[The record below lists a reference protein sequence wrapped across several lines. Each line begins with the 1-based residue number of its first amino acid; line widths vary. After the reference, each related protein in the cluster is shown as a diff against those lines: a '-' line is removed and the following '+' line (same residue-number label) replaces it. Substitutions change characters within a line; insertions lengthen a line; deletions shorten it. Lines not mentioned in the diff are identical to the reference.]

1 MNRNNQFMASLVL
14 LTMTNVKINKEYEKL
29 LDIPDEYKDDAYKYC
44 VMVLSGTFTTCK
56 DTQLAC
62 IRHLRDVKR
71 SIEDDEFPYVYKP
84 KRAKKVIQFIE
95 VLPDTKGKFNKLALF
110 QKFIVSM
117 VRGWFTEEDDY
128 LRFNKAFISMAR
140 KGGKSLLV
148 SGLTLYSFLFD
159 REPAEGRQIFCAAN
173 DKKQASIVFNMV
185 AKQLLY
191 FISQVPELKKDVKKV
206 RELLQH
212 TKDGSYVMP
221 LSRDTGAVDGFE
233 PFLAVIDEYHAAK
246 TNEMLELIQSGQGNL
261 MQSLIFIIS
270 TAGFNLNAPMYM
282 DEWPYAKEILADT
295 YRDEQYFAI
304 IFEQDSEEEWQD
316 KSMWAKSNPLINES
330 DDLKEQIE
338 DFLQK
343 RVDEAVKKGTMFR
356 VLVKNF
362 NYWMQASEESYLDFN
377 DWKKNETEFD
387 IKGTKTYIGLD
398 LSRADDLTAVSFI
411 HLDEIKKRY
420 FVTSH
425 SFVATK
431 GGLQAKIE
439 RDLIDYRQMAQHGYC
454 TITDL
459 QSGIINSNQVL
470 DYIEKY
476 ILTNNLDVQAIC
488 YDPHAI
494 HGFIAEIEKRN
505 WRYELIEIRQGA
517 MTLSNPVIDFRLKVI
532 DEQVKHHKNP
542 LLDIAVKNAVSKNV
556 NDSVMIEKKLNREK
570 IDPLMSTI
578 FAYVIA
584 SEHEWDKKRA
594 LPVFI

>member
-1 MNRNNQFMASLVL
+1 
-14 LTMTNVKINKEYEKL
+14 MTNVKIPKSYEEYL
-29 LDIPDEYKDDAYKYC
+29 NIPDKYKDDAYKYC
-44 VMVLSGTFTTCK
+44 VMVLSGTFITCK
-56 DTQLAC
+56 DTKLAC
-62 IRHLRDVKR
+62 IRHLKDIKR
-71 SIEDDEFPYVYKP
+71 SIEDDDFRYVYKP
-84 KRAKKVIQFIE
+84 KRAKKVIKFIE
-95 VLPDTKGKFNKLALF
+95 ALPDTKGKFHKLAMF
-110 QKFIVSM
+110 QKFIISM
-117 VRGWFTEEDDY
+117 VRGWFDDNDY

-148 SGLTLYSFLFD
+148 SGLVLYSFLFD
-159 REPAEGRQIFCAAN
+159 REPSEGRQIFCAAN

-185 AKQLLY
+185 AKQLMY
-191 FISQVPELKKDVKKV
+191 FVSQVPELKKDVKKV

-212 TKDGSYVMP
+212 NKDGSYVMP

-261 MQSLIFIIS
+261 LQSLIFIIS
-270 TAGFNLNAPMYM
+270 TAGFNLNAPMYT
-282 DEWPYAKEILADT
+282 DEWPYAKEILTDN
-295 YRDEQYFAI
+295 YHDEQYFAI

-343 RVDEAVKKGTMFR
+343 RVDEATQKSTMFR

-387 IKGTKTYIGLD
+387 IKGTKAYVGLD

-411 HLDEIKKRY
+411 HLDEVNKEY
-420 FVTSH
+420 YVTSH
-425 SFVATK
+425 SFVGTK

-439 RDLIDYRQMAQHGYC
+439 RDLIDYRQMSQHGYC
-454 TITDL
+454 TLTNL

-476 ILTNNLDVQAIC
+476 IIENNLDVQAIC

-532 DEQVKHHKNP
+532 DGQIKHHKNP
-542 LLDIAVKNAVSKNV
+542 LLDIAIKNAVSKNV

-584 SEHEWDKKRA
+584 SEYEWERKPV
-594 LPVFI
+594 LPIFR

>member
-1 MNRNNQFMASLVL
+1 
-14 LTMTNVKINKEYEKL
+14 MTNVKINKEYEKL
-29 LDIPDEYKDDAYKYC
+29 LDIPNEYKDDAYKYC
-44 VMVLSGTFTTCK
+44 VMVLSGTFITCK

-62 IRHLRDVKR
+62 IRHLRDIKR

-185 AKQLLY
+185 AKQLMY

-316 KSMWAKSNPLINES
+316 KTMWAKSNPLINES

-377 DWKKNETEFD
+377 DWKKNETDFD

-411 HLDEIKKRY
+411 HLDEIKKQY

-532 DEQVKHHKNP
+532 DEQIKHHKNP
-542 LLDIAVKNAVSKNV
+542 LLDIAVKNAVAKNV

>member
-1 MNRNNQFMASLVL
+1 M
-14 LTMTNVKINKEYEKL
+14 TMTNVKIPKAYEEYL
-29 LDIPDEYKDDAYKYC
+29 NIPDEYKDDAYKYC
-44 VMVLSGTFTTCK
+44 VMVLSGAFVTCK
-56 DTQLAC
+56 DTRLAC
-62 IRHLRDVKR
+62 IRHLKDIKR

-185 AKQLLY
+185 AKQLMY

-316 KSMWAKSNPLINES
+316 KSMWSKSNPLINES

-377 DWKKNETEFD
+377 DWKKNETDFD
-387 IKGTKTYIGLD
+387 IKGTKTYVGLD

-411 HLDEIKKRY
+411 HLDEVKKQY

-532 DEQVKHHKNP
+532 DEQIKHHKNP
-542 LLDIAVKNAVSKNV
+542 LLDIAVKNAVAKNV

>member
-1 MNRNNQFMASLVL
+1 
-14 LTMTNVKINKEYEKL
+14 MTNVKINKEYEKL
-29 LDIPDEYKDDAYKYC
+29 LDIPNEYKDDAYKYC

-62 IRHLRDVKR
+62 IRHLRDIKR
-71 SIEDDEFPYVYKP
+71 SIEDDDFKFVYKP
-84 KRAKKVIQFIE
+84 KRAKKVIKFVE
-95 VLPDTKGKFNKLALF
+95 VLPDTKGNFNKLGYF

-117 VRGWFTEEDDY
+117 VRGWFTDDDY
-128 LRFNKAFISMAR
+128 LRFKKAFISMAR
-140 KGGKSLLV
+140 KQGKSILV

-159 REPAEGRQIFCAAN
+159 REPKEGRQIFCTAN
-173 DKKQASIVFNMV
+173 DKKQAGIVFNMV
-185 AKQLLY
+185 AKQLMY
-191 FISQVPELKKDVKKV
+191 FVSQVPELKKDVKKV
-206 RELLQH
+206 RELLQNK
-212 TKDGSYVMP
+212 TDDSYVMP

-233 PFLAVIDEYHAAK
+233 PFLAVVDEYHAAK
-246 TNEMLELIQSGQGNL
+246 TNEMLELVESGQGNL
-261 MQSLIFIIS
+261 LQSLIFIIS
-270 TAGFNLNAPMYM
+270 TAGYELNGPMYM
-282 DEWPYAKEILADT
+282 DEWPYAKEILANT
-295 YRDEQYFAI
+295 YQDEEYFAI
-304 IFEQDSEEEWQD
+304 IYEQDSEEEWQD

-330 DDLKEQIE
+330 DELKEHIE
-338 DFLQK
+338 EYLEK
-343 RVDEAVKKGTMFR
+343 RVAANTKKGTMFR

-377 DWKKNETEFD
+377 DWKKNETDFD

-411 HLDEIKKRY
+411 HLDEVKKQY

-439 RDLIDYRQMAQHGYC
+439 RDLIDYRQMTQHGYC

-532 DEQVKHHKNP
+532 DEQIKHHKNP
-542 LLDIAVKNAVSKNV
+542 LLDIAVKNAVAKNV

>member
-1 MNRNNQFMASLVL
+1 
-14 LTMTNVKINKEYEKL
+14 MTNVKIPKSYEEYL
-29 LDIPDEYKDDAYKYC
+29 NIPDEYKDDAYKYC
-44 VMVLSGTFTTCK
+44 VMVLSGTFITCK
-56 DTQLAC
+56 DTRLAC
-62 IRHLRDVKR
+62 IRHLRDIKR

-185 AKQLLY
+185 AKQLMY

-295 YRDEQYFAI
+295 YHDEQYFAI

-316 KSMWAKSNPLINES
+316 KTMWAKSNPLINEN

-411 HLDEIKKRY
+411 HLDEVKKQY

-476 ILTNNLDVQAIC
+476 ILTSNLDVQAIC

-532 DEQVKHHKNP
+532 DEQIKHHKNP
-542 LLDIAVKNAVSKNV
+542 LLDIAVKNAVAKNV

-578 FAYVIA
+578 FAYVIV

>member
-1 MNRNNQFMASLVL
+1 
-14 LTMTNVKINKEYEKL
+14 MTNVKINKEYEKL
-29 LDIPDEYKDDAYKYC
+29 LDIPNEYKDDAYKYC
-44 VMVLSGTFTTCK
+44 VMVLSGTFITCK

-62 IRHLRDVKR
+62 IRHLRDIKR

-185 AKQLLY
+185 AKQLMY

-246 TNEMLELIQSGQGNL
+246 TNEMLELIESGQVNL

-316 KSMWAKSNPLINES
+316 KTMWAKSNPLINES

-377 DWKKNETEFD
+377 DWKKNETDFD

-411 HLDEIKKRY
+411 HLDEVKKQY

-532 DEQVKHHKNP
+532 DEQIKHHKNP
-542 LLDIAVKNAVSKNV
+542 LLDIAVKNAVAKNV

-584 SEHEWDKKRA
+584 SEHEWGKKRA

>member
-1 MNRNNQFMASLVL
+1 M
-14 LTMTNVKINKEYEKL
+14 TMTNVKIPKAYEEYL
-29 LDIPDEYKDDAYKYC
+29 NIPDEYKDDAYKYC
-44 VMVLSGTFTTCK
+44 VMVLSGAFVTCK
-56 DTQLAC
+56 DTRLAC
-62 IRHLRDVKR
+62 IRHLKDIKR
-71 SIEDDEFPYVYKP
+71 SIEDNEFPYVYKP

-117 VRGWFTEEDDY
+117 VRGWFTEEEDY

-185 AKQLLY
+185 AKQLMY

-246 TNEMLELIQSGQGNL
+246 TNEMLELIESGQVNL

-304 IFEQDSEEEWQD
+304 IFEQDNEEEWQD
-316 KSMWAKSNPLINES
+316 KTMWAKSNPLINES

-411 HLDEIKKRY
+411 HLDEVKKQY

-532 DEQVKHHKNP
+532 DEQIKHHKNP

-584 SEHEWDKKRA
+584 SEHEWEKKRA

>member
-1 MNRNNQFMASLVL
+1 M
-14 LTMTNVKINKEYEKL
+14 TMTNVKINKEYEKL
-29 LDIPDEYKDDAYKYC
+29 LDIPNEYKDDAYKYC
-44 VMVLSGTFTTCK
+44 VLVLSGTFTTCK

-62 IRHLRDVKR
+62 IRHLRDIKR
-71 SIEDDEFPYVYKP
+71 SIEDDDFKFVYKP
-84 KRAKKVIQFIE
+84 KRAKKVIKFVE
-95 VLPDTKGKFNKLALF
+95 ALPDTKGNFNKLGYF

-117 VRGWFTEEDDY
+117 VRGWFTDDDY
-128 LRFNKAFISMAR
+128 LRFKKAFISMAR
-140 KGGKSLLV
+140 KQGKSILV

-159 REPAEGRQIFCAAN
+159 REPKEGRQIFCTAN
-173 DKKQASIVFNMV
+173 DKKQAGIVFNMV
-185 AKQLLY
+185 AKQLMY
-191 FISQVPELKKDVKKV
+191 FVSQVPELKKDVKKV
-206 RELLQH
+206 RELLQNK
-212 TKDGSYVMP
+212 TDDSYVMP

-233 PFLAVIDEYHAAK
+233 PFLAVVDEYHAAK
-246 TNEMLELIQSGQGNL
+246 TNEMLELVESGQGNL
-261 MQSLIFIIS
+261 LQSLIFIIS
-270 TAGFNLNAPMYM
+270 TAGYELNGPMYM
-282 DEWPYAKEILADT
+282 DEWPYAKEILANT
-295 YRDEQYFAI
+295 YQDEEYFAI
-304 IFEQDSEEEWQD
+304 IYEQDSEEEWQD

-330 DDLKEQIE
+330 DELKEHIE
-338 DFLQK
+338 EYLEK
-343 RVDEAVKKGTMFR
+343 RVAANTKKGTMFR

-377 DWKKNETEFD
+377 DWKKNETDFD

-411 HLDEIKKRY
+411 HLDEVKKQY

-532 DEQVKHHKNP
+532 DEQIKHHKNP
-542 LLDIAVKNAVSKNV
+542 LLDIAVKNAVAKNV

-584 SEHEWDKKRA
+584 SEHEWNKKRA

>member
-1 MNRNNQFMASLVL
+1 MSKVKLNR
-14 LTMTNVKINKEYEKL
+14 EYEKL
-29 LDIPDEYKDDAYKYC
+29 LDVPEKYKDDAYKYC
-44 VMVLSGTFTTCK
+44 VMVLSGTFITSEYTK
-56 DTQLAC
+56 LAC
-62 IRHLRDVKR
+62 IRHLRDLQR
-71 SIEDDEFPYVYKP
+71 IENDDSFHYIYKP
-84 KRAKKVIQFIE
+84 KKAKKVIEFIE
-95 VLPDTKGKFNKLALF
+95 ILPDTKGKFHKLAMF
-110 QKFIVSM
+110 QKFIISM
-117 VRGWFTEEDDY
+117 VRGWFDEDNY

-148 SGLTLYSFLFD
+148 SGLVLYSFLFD
-159 REPAEGRQIFCAAN
+159 NEPSEGRQIFCAAN

-191 FISQVPELKKDVKKV
+191 FVSQVPELKKDVKRV
-206 RELLQH
+206 RELLQNK
-212 TKDGSYVMP
+212 KDSSYVMP

-261 MQSLIFIIS
+261 LQSLIFIIS
-270 TAGFNLNAPMYM
+270 TAGFNLNAPMYT
-282 DEWPYAKEILADT
+282 DEWPYAKEILAGSYTD
-295 YRDEQYFAI
+295 DQYFAI
-304 IFEQDSEEEWQD
+304 IFEQDHEEEWQD
-316 KSMWAKSNPLINES
+316 KSMWAKSNPLINEN

-338 DFLQK
+338 EFLQK
-343 RVDEAVKKGTMFR
+343 RVNEATQKGTMFR

-377 DWKKNETEFD
+377 DWKKNQQDFD

-411 HLDEIKKRY
+411 HLDEMNKEY
-420 FVTSH
+420 YVTSH
-425 SFVATK
+425 SFVGTK
-431 GGLQAKIE
+431 GGLQAKID

-454 TITDL
+454 TITNL

-470 DYIEKY
+470 DYIENY
-476 ILTNNLDVQAIC
+476 ILTNNLDIQAIC

-517 MTLSNPVIDFRLKVI
+517 MTLSNPVIDLRLKVI
-532 DEQVKHHKNP
+532 DGKVKHHKNP
-542 LLDIAVKNAVSKNV
+542 LLDTAVKNAIAKNV

-584 SEHEWDKKRA
+584 SEYEWERKLV
-594 LPVFI
+594 LPIFR

>member
-1 MNRNNQFMASLVL
+1 
-14 LTMTNVKINKEYEKL
+14 MTNVKINKEYEKL
-29 LDIPDEYKDDAYKYC
+29 LDIPNEYKDDAYKYC

-62 IRHLRDVKR
+62 IRHLRDIKR
-71 SIEDDEFPYVYKP
+71 SIEDDDFNYVYKP
-84 KRAKKVIQFIE
+84 KRAKKVIKFIE
-95 VLPDTKGKFNKLALF
+95 ALPDTKGKFHKLAMF
-110 QKFIVSM
+110 QKFIISM
-117 VRGWFTEEDDY
+117 VRGWFDDNDY

-148 SGLTLYSFLFD
+148 SGLVLYSFLFD
-159 REPAEGRQIFCAAN
+159 REPSEGRQIFCAAN
-173 DKKQASIVFNMV
+173 DKRQASIVFNMV
-185 AKQLLY
+185 AKQLMY
-191 FISQVPELKKDVKKV
+191 FVSQVPELKKDVKKV

-212 TKDGSYVMP
+212 NKDGSYVMP

-261 MQSLIFIIS
+261 LQSLIFIIS
-270 TAGFNLNAPMYM
+270 TAGFNLNAPMYT
-282 DEWPYAKEILADT
+282 DEWPYAKEILT
-295 YRDEQYFAI
+295 GNYHDEQYFAI
-304 IFEQDSEEEWQD
+304 IFEQDNEEEWQD

-343 RVDEAVKKGTMFR
+343 RVDEATQKGTMFR

-362 NYWMQASEESYLDFN
+362 NYWMQASKESYLDFN

-387 IKGTKTYIGLD
+387 IKGTKAYVGLD

-411 HLDEIKKRY
+411 HLDEVNKEY
-420 FVTSH
+420 YVTSH
-425 SFVATK
+425 SFVSTK

-439 RDLIDYRQMAQHGYC
+439 RDLIDYRQMSQHGYC
-454 TITDL
+454 TLTNL

-476 ILTNNLDVQAIC
+476 IIENNLDVQAIC

-532 DEQVKHHKNP
+532 DGQIKHHKNP
-542 LLDIAVKNAVSKNV
+542 LLDIAIKNAVSKNI

-594 LPVFI
+594 LPMFI

>member
-1 MNRNNQFMASLVL
+1 
-14 LTMTNVKINKEYEKL
+14 MTNVKINKEYEKL
-29 LDIPDEYKDDAYKYC
+29 LDIPNEYKDDAYKYC
-44 VMVLSGTFTTCK
+44 VMVLSGTFITCK

-62 IRHLRDVKR
+62 IRHLRDIKR
-71 SIEDDEFPYVYKP
+71 SIEEDEFPYVYKP

-185 AKQLLY
+185 AKQLMY

-246 TNEMLELIQSGQGNL
+246 TNEMLELIESGQVNL

-316 KSMWAKSNPLINES
+316 KTMWAKSNPLINES

-411 HLDEIKKRY
+411 HLDEVKKQY

-532 DEQVKHHKNP
+532 DEQIKHHKNP
-542 LLDIAVKNAVSKNV
+542 LLDIAVKNAVAKNV

-584 SEHEWDKKRA
+584 SEYEWDKKRA
-594 LPVFI
+594 LPLFI

>member
-1 MNRNNQFMASLVL
+1 
-14 LTMTNVKINKEYEKL
+14 MTNVKINKEYEKL
-29 LDIPDEYKDDAYKYC
+29 LDIPNEYKDDAYKYC
-44 VMVLSGTFTTCK
+44 VLVLSGTFTTCK

-62 IRHLRDVKR
+62 IRHLRDIKR
-71 SIEDDEFPYVYKP
+71 SIEDDDFKFVYKP
-84 KRAKKVIQFIE
+84 KRAKKVIKFVE
-95 VLPDTKGKFNKLALF
+95 ALPDTKGNFNKLGYF

-117 VRGWFTEEDDY
+117 VRGWFTDNDY
-128 LRFNKAFISMAR
+128 LRFKKAFISMAR
-140 KGGKSLLV
+140 KQGKSILV

-159 REPAEGRQIFCAAN
+159 REPKEGRQIFCTAN
-173 DKKQASIVFNMV
+173 DKKQAGIVFNMV
-185 AKQLLY
+185 AKQLMY
-191 FISQVPELKKDVKKV
+191 FVSQVPELKKDVKKV
-206 RELLQH
+206 RELLQNK
-212 TKDGSYVMP
+212 TDDSYVMP

-233 PFLAVIDEYHAAK
+233 PFLAVVDEYHAAK
-246 TNEMLELIQSGQGNL
+246 TNEMLELVESGQGNL
-261 MQSLIFIIS
+261 LQSLIFIIS
-270 TAGFNLNAPMYM
+270 TAGYELNGPMYM
-282 DEWPYAKEILADT
+282 DEWPYAKEILANT
-295 YRDEQYFAI
+295 YQDEEYFAI
-304 IFEQDSEEEWQD
+304 IYEQDSEEEWQD

-330 DDLKEQIE
+330 DELKEHIE
-338 DFLQK
+338 EYLEK
-343 RVDEAVKKGTMFR
+343 RVAANTKKGTMFR

-377 DWKKNETEFD
+377 DWKKNETDFD

-411 HLDEIKKRY
+411 HLDEVKKQY

-532 DEQVKHHKNP
+532 DEQIKHHKNP

>member
-1 MNRNNQFMASLVL
+1 M
-14 LTMTNVKINKEYEKL
+14 TMTNVKINKEYEKL
-29 LDIPDEYKDDAYKYC
+29 LDIPNEYKDDAYKYC

-62 IRHLRDVKR
+62 IRHLRDIKR
-71 SIEDDEFPYVYKP
+71 SIEDDDFKFIYKP
-84 KRAKKVIQFIE
+84 KRAKKVIKFVE
-95 VLPDTKGKFNKLALF
+95 ALPDTKGNFNKLGYF

-117 VRGWFTEEDDY
+117 VRGWFTDDDY
-128 LRFNKAFISMAR
+128 LRFKKAFISMAR
-140 KGGKSLLV
+140 KQGKSILV

-159 REPAEGRQIFCAAN
+159 REPKEGRQIFCTAN
-173 DKKQASIVFNMV
+173 DKKQAGIVFNMV
-185 AKQLLY
+185 AKQLMY
-191 FISQVPELKKDVKKV
+191 FVSQVPELKKDVKKV
-206 RELLQH
+206 RELLQNK
-212 TKDGSYVMP
+212 TDDSYVMP

-233 PFLAVIDEYHAAK
+233 PFLAVVDEYHAAK
-246 TNEMLELIQSGQGNL
+246 TNEMLELVESGQGNL
-261 MQSLIFIIS
+261 LQSLIFIIS
-270 TAGFNLNAPMYM
+270 TAGYELNGPMYM
-282 DEWPYAKEILADT
+282 DEWPYAKEILANT
-295 YRDEQYFAI
+295 YQDEEYFAI
-304 IFEQDSEEEWQD
+304 IYEQDSEEEWQD

-330 DDLKEQIE
+330 DELKEHIE
-338 DFLQK
+338 EYLEK
-343 RVDEAVKKGTMFR
+343 RVAANTKKGTMFR

-377 DWKKNETEFD
+377 DWKKNETDFD

-411 HLDEIKKRY
+411 HLDEVKKQY

-532 DEQVKHHKNP
+532 DEQIKHHKNP
-542 LLDIAVKNAVSKNV
+542 LLDIAVKNAVAKNV

>member
-1 MNRNNQFMASLVL
+1 
-14 LTMTNVKINKEYEKL
+14 MTNVKINKVYEEM
-29 LDIPDEYKDDAYKYC
+29 LDIPNKYKDDAYKYC
-44 VMVLSGTFTTCK
+44 VMVLSGTFITCK
-56 DTQLAC
+56 DTRLAC
-62 IRHLRDVKR
+62 IRHLRDIKR

-185 AKQLLY
+185 AKQLMY

-282 DEWPYAKEILADT
+282 DEWPYAKEILVDT
-295 YRDEQYFAI
+295 YHDEQYFAI

-316 KSMWAKSNPLINES
+316 KTMWAKSNPLINES

-411 HLDEIKKRY
+411 HLDEVKKQY

-532 DEQVKHHKNP
+532 DEQIKHHKNP
-542 LLDIAVKNAVSKNV
+542 LLDIAVKNAVAKNV

>member
-1 MNRNNQFMASLVL
+1 
-14 LTMTNVKINKEYEKL
+14 MTNVKINKEYEKL
-29 LDIPDEYKDDAYKYC
+29 LDIPNEYKDDAYKYC

-62 IRHLRDVKR
+62 IRHLRDIKR
-71 SIEDDEFPYVYKP
+71 SIEDDDFKFVYKP
-84 KRAKKVIQFIE
+84 KRAKKVIKFVE
-95 VLPDTKGKFNKLALF
+95 ALPDTKGNFNKLGYF

-117 VRGWFTEEDDY
+117 VRGWFTDDDY
-128 LRFNKAFISMAR
+128 LRFKKAFISMAR
-140 KGGKSLLV
+140 KQGKSILV

-159 REPAEGRQIFCAAN
+159 REPKEGRQIFCTAN
-173 DKKQASIVFNMV
+173 DKKQAGIVFNMV
-185 AKQLLY
+185 AKQLMY
-191 FISQVPELKKDVKKV
+191 FVSQVPELKKDVKKV
-206 RELLQH
+206 RELLQNK
-212 TKDGSYVMP
+212 TDDSYVMP

-233 PFLAVIDEYHAAK
+233 PFLAVVDEYHAAK
-246 TNEMLELIQSGQGNL
+246 TNEMLELVESGQGNL
-261 MQSLIFIIS
+261 LQSLIFIIS
-270 TAGFNLNAPMYM
+270 TAGYELNGPMYM
-282 DEWPYAKEILADT
+282 DEWPYAKEILANT
-295 YRDEQYFAI
+295 YQDEEYFAI
-304 IFEQDSEEEWQD
+304 IYEQDSEEEWQD

-330 DDLKEQIE
+330 DELKEHIE
-338 DFLQK
+338 EYLEK
-343 RVDEAVKKGTMFR
+343 RVAANTKKGTMFR

-377 DWKKNETEFD
+377 DWKKNETDFD

-411 HLDEIKKRY
+411 HLDEVKKQY

-439 RDLIDYRQMAQHGYC
+439 RDLIDYRQMSQHGYC

-532 DEQVKHHKNP
+532 DEQIKHHKNP
-542 LLDIAVKNAVSKNV
+542 LLDIAVKNAVAKNV

>member
-1 MNRNNQFMASLVL
+1 M
-14 LTMTNVKINKEYEKL
+14 TMTNVKINKEYEKL
-29 LDIPDEYKDDAYKYC
+29 LDIPNEYKDDAYKYC
-44 VMVLSGTFTTCK
+44 VMVLSSTFITCK

-62 IRHLRDVKR
+62 IRHLRDIKR

-117 VRGWFTEEDDY
+117 VRGWFTKEDDY

-185 AKQLLY
+185 AKQLMY

-295 YRDEQYFAI
+295 YQDEQYFAI

-316 KSMWAKSNPLINES
+316 KTMWAKSNPLINES

-398 LSRADDLTAVSFI
+398 LSRADDLTAVSFV
-411 HLDEIKKRY
+411 HLDEVKKQY

-532 DEQVKHHKNP
+532 DEQIKHHKNP
-542 LLDIAVKNAVSKNV
+542 LLDIAVKNAVAKNV

-578 FAYVIA
+578 FSYVIA

>member
-1 MNRNNQFMASLVL
+1 
-14 LTMTNVKINKEYEKL
+14 MTNVKINKEYEKL
-29 LDIPDEYKDDAYKYC
+29 LDIPNEYKDDAYKYC

-62 IRHLRDVKR
+62 IRHLKDIKR

-185 AKQLLY
+185 AKQLMY

-246 TNEMLELIQSGQGNL
+246 TNEMLELIESGQVNL

-316 KSMWAKSNPLINES
+316 KTMWAKSNPLINES

-377 DWKKNETEFD
+377 DWKKNETDFD

-411 HLDEIKKRY
+411 HLDEVKKQY

-532 DEQVKHHKNP
+532 DEQIKHHKNP
-542 LLDIAVKNAVSKNV
+542 LLDIAVKNAVAKNV

-584 SEHEWDKKRA
+584 SEHEWSKKRA

>member
-1 MNRNNQFMASLVL
+1 
-14 LTMTNVKINKEYEKL
+14 MTNVKINKEYEKL
-29 LDIPDEYKDDAYKYC
+29 LDIPNEYKDDAYKYC

-62 IRHLRDVKR
+62 IRHLRDIKR
-71 SIEDDEFPYVYKP
+71 SIEDDDFNYVYKP
-84 KRAKKVIQFIE
+84 KRAKKVIKFIE
-95 VLPDTKGKFNKLALF
+95 ALPDTKGKFHKLAMF
-110 QKFIVSM
+110 QKFIISM
-117 VRGWFTEEDDY
+117 VRGWFDDNDY

-148 SGLTLYSFLFD
+148 SGLVLYSFLFD
-159 REPAEGRQIFCAAN
+159 REPSEGRQIFCAAN
-173 DKKQASIVFNMV
+173 DKRQASIVFNMV
-185 AKQLLY
+185 AKQLMY
-191 FISQVPELKKDVKKV
+191 FVSQVPELKKDVKKV

-212 TKDGSYVMP
+212 NKDGSYVMP

-246 TNEMLELIQSGQGNL
+246 TNETLELIQSGQGNL
-261 MQSLIFIIS
+261 LQSLIFIIS
-270 TAGFNLNAPMYM
+270 TAGFNLNAPMYT
-282 DEWPYAKEILADT
+282 DEWPYAKEILT
-295 YRDEQYFAI
+295 GNYHDEQYFAI
-304 IFEQDSEEEWQD
+304 IFEQDNEEEWQD

-343 RVDEAVKKGTMFR
+343 RVDEATQKGTMFR

-362 NYWMQASEESYLDFN
+362 NYWMQASKESYLDFN

-387 IKGTKTYIGLD
+387 IKGTKAYVGLD

-411 HLDEIKKRY
+411 HLDEVNKEY
-420 FVTSH
+420 YVTSH
-425 SFVATK
+425 SFVGTK

-439 RDLIDYRQMAQHGYC
+439 RDLIDYRQMSQHGYC
-454 TITDL
+454 TLTNL

-476 ILTNNLDVQAIC
+476 IIENNLDVQAIC

-532 DEQVKHHKNP
+532 DGQIKHHKNP
-542 LLDIAVKNAVSKNV
+542 LLDIAIKNAVSKNI

-594 LPVFI
+594 LPMFI

>member
-1 MNRNNQFMASLVL
+1 
-14 LTMTNVKINKEYEKL
+14 MTNVKINKEYEKM
-29 LDIPDEYKDDAYKYC
+29 LDIPNEYKDDAYKYC
-44 VMVLSGTFTTCK
+44 VMVLSGTFITCK

-62 IRHLRDVKR
+62 IRHLRDIKR

-185 AKQLLY
+185 AKQLMY

-246 TNEMLELIQSGQGNL
+246 TNEMLELIESGQVNL

-316 KSMWAKSNPLINES
+316 KAMWAKSNPLINES

-377 DWKKNETEFD
+377 DWKKNETDFD

-411 HLDEIKKRY
+411 HLDEVKKQY

-532 DEQVKHHKNP
+532 DEQIKHHKNP
-542 LLDIAVKNAVSKNV
+542 LLDIAVKNAVAKNV

>member
-1 MNRNNQFMASLVL
+1 
-14 LTMTNVKINKEYEKL
+14 MTNVKIPKSYEEYL
-29 LDIPDEYKDDAYKYC
+29 NIPDEYKDDAYKYC
-44 VMVLSGTFTTCK
+44 VMVLSGTFITCK
-56 DTQLAC
+56 DTRLAC
-62 IRHLRDVKR
+62 IRHLKDIKR
-71 SIEDDEFPYVYKP
+71 SIEDDNFNYVYKP
-84 KRAKKVIQFIE
+84 KRAKKVIKFIE
-95 VLPDTKGKFNKLALF
+95 ALPDTKGKFHKLAMF
-110 QKFIVSM
+110 QKFIISM
-117 VRGWFTEEDDY
+117 VRGWFDDNDY

-185 AKQLLY
+185 AKQLMY

-295 YRDEQYFAI
+295 YHDEQYFAI

-316 KSMWAKSNPLINES
+316 KTMWGKSNPLINEN

-387 IKGTKTYIGLD
+387 IKGTKTYVGLD

-411 HLDEIKKRY
+411 HLDEDNQEY
-420 FVTSH
+420 YVTSH

-532 DEQVKHHKNP
+532 DEQIKHNKNP
-542 LLDIAVKNAVSKNV
+542 LLDIAVKNAVAKNV